1 MRVPYLGVAKRYF
14 VAFLFLFGLV
24 LPQALGAA
32 QAASCGGE
40 GVVKAAAASFLA
52 AKRAGT
58 AEAFANAVAKH
69 ADITALALAA
79 LGQYRK
85 ELPAARQSEYIAKTK
100 AYIGR
105 FLLRNADRIAQPN
118 LQVDSCA
125 GDLVKT
131 TAGSSKLVWRVSG
144 GRIRDVQASGI
155 WLANQM
161 RAKFVSE
168 IRRGGHDK
176 IEALFNYLGN

>member
-1 MRVPYLGVAKRYF
+1 MRVPCIGLAKRYLI
-14 VAFLFLFGLV
+14 AFLVLLGLAMPLTGGV
-24 LPQALGAA
+24 AH
-32 QAASCGGE
+32 AASCAGE
-40 GVVKAAAASFLA
+40 GVVKAAAASFVA
-52 AKRAGT
+52 AKRVGT
-58 AEAFANAVAKH
+58 ADAFANAVAKH

-85 ELPAARQSEYIAKTK
+85 ELPAARQGEYIAKTK

-105 FLLRNADRIAQPN
+105 FLLRNANRIAQPN
-118 LQVDSCA
+118 LKVDSCA

-131 TAGSSKLVWRVSG
+131 TAGSAKLVWRVSG

-161 RAKFVSE
+161 RAKFVAE

-176 IEALFNYLGN
+176 IDALFNYLGN

>member
-1 MRVPYLGVAKRYF
+1 MRGSLIDAAKRSLISC
-14 VAFLFLFGLV
+14 LFLLGL
-24 LPQALGAA
+24 ALVSGSAHAA
-32 QAASCGGE
+32 CSGE
-40 GVVKAAAASFLA
+40 GVVKAAAASFVA
-52 AKRAGT
+52 AKQAGT
-58 AEAFANAVAKH
+58 AEAFANAVAKY
-69 ADITALALAA
+69 ADITALALSA
-79 LGQYRK
+79 LGPYRK
-85 ELPAARQSEYIAKTK
+85 ELPASRQSEYVARTK

-105 FLLRNADRIAQPN
+105 FLLRHASLVGQSN
-118 LQVDSCA
+118 LKIDSCA
-125 GDLVKT
+125 GDLIKT

-176 IEALFNYLGN
+176 IDALFRFLGS

>member
-1 MRVPYLGVAKRYF
+1 MRGSLIGAAKRSLILC
-14 VAFLFLFGLV
+14 LFLLGLAP
-24 LPQALGAA
+24 LLASGPANAA
-32 QAASCGGE
+32 CSGE
-40 GVVKAAAASFLA
+40 GVVKAAAASFVA
-52 AKRAGT
+52 AKKAGT
-58 AEAFANAVAKH
+58 AEAFANAVAKY

-79 LGQYRK
+79 LGPYRK
-85 ELPAARQSEYIAKTK
+85 ELPANRQSEYVAKTK

-105 FLLRNADRIAQPN
+105 FLLRHAN
-118 LQVDSCA
+118 LVGQANLKIDSCA

-176 IEALFNYLGN
+176 IDALFRFLGS

>member
-1 MRVPYLGVAKRYF
+1 MRVPYLGVAKRHF
-14 VAFLFLFGLV
+14 IAFLFLLGLV
-24 LPQALGAA
+24 LPQALTTA

-40 GVVKAAAASFLA
+40 GVVKAAAASFVA
-52 AKRAGT
+52 AKQAGT
-58 AEAFANAVAKH
+58 SEAFANAVAKY

-79 LGQYRK
+79 LGPYRK
-85 ELPAARQSEYIAKTK
+85 ELPAERQGEYVAKTK

-105 FLLRNADRIAQPN
+105 FLLRHASLVGQSN
-118 LQVDSCA
+118 LKIDSCA

-131 TAGSSKLVWRVSG
+131 SAGSSKLVWRVSG

-176 IEALFNYLGN
+176 IDALFRFLGS

>member
-1 MRVPYLGVAKRYF
+1 MRSPHIGAAKRYWLS
-14 VAFLFLFGLV
+14 FLFIFGLV
-24 LPQALGAA
+24 LPLASGAA
-32 QAASCGGE
+32 HAASCAGE
-40 GVVKAAAASFLA
+40 GVVKSAAASFLA
-52 AKRAGT
+52 ARKAGT

-79 LGQYRK
+79 LGPYRK
-85 ELPAARQSEYIAKTK
+85 ELPASRQGEYIAKTK

-105 FLLRNADRIAQPN
+105 FLLRYADRIAQPN
-118 LQVDSCA
+118 LVVDSCA

-131 TAGSSKLVWRVSG
+131 TAGSSKLVWRVGG

-161 RAKFVSE
+161 RAKFVAE

-176 IEALFNYLGN
+176 IDALFNFLGN